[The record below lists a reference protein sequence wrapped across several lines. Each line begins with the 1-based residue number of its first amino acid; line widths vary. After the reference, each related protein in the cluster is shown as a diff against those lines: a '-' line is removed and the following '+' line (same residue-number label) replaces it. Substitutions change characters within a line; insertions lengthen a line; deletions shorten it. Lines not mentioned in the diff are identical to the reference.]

1 MRIAHLGDLHLGK
14 VVNNYS
20 MIEDQRY
27 MLEQVTDRILKKEA
41 DMVVIAGDV
50 YDRPQPSAE
59 AVTLLNDFVTELS
72 RAGIDVF
79 IIAGNHDSGERLEF
93 ASDLLSDMRVHIAGT
108 WKGKL
113 ACTDLSDRYGI
124 LHVWQLPYLR
134 PSMVNRY
141 IEDETKKVSTYNDA
155 VKYAVSTAQI
165 NPIERNILI
174 AHQFVTGTP
183 VDPDGSEEIN
193 VGGMDNVDASAF
205 APFDY
210 TALGHIHEAQ
220 SAGSD
225 IIRYCGT
232 PLKYSFS
239 EAKKDRSFTMVNLE
253 EKGIYRISLITIRP
267 LHEMET
273 IEGTFKEITQT
284 DFVKEHSDNYV
295 KIVLKDEEDIP
306 DAVSILRSM
315 YPRLMQMDYDNA
327 RTRTD
332 DTVLPEA
339 QVQKDPSE
347 LFEEFYESRNNVPMS
362 EEQRE
367 YIRNLMEEIQKE
379 GQE

>member
-20 MIEDQRY
+20 MIEEQRY

-50 YDRPQPSAE
+50 YDRPQPGAE

-124 LHVWQLPYLR
+124 LHVWQLPYIR

-141 IEDETKKVSTYNDA
+141 IEDETKKVSTYDEA
-155 VKYAVSTAQI
+155 VKYAVSTAEF
-165 NPIERNILI
+165 NPVERNILI

-183 VDPDGSEEIN
+183 VDPDGSEEIS

-205 APFDY
+205 QAFDY

-225 IIRYCGT
+225 VIRYCGT

-239 EAKKDRSFTMVNLE
+239 EARTDRSFTLVNLE

-273 IEGTFKEITQT
+273 IEGTFREITQT

-306 DAVSILRSM
+306 DAVAILHSM

-332 DTVLPEA
+332 DAVLPEA

-379 GQE
+379 AQQ

>member
-27 MLEQVTDRILKKEA
+27 MLEQVMDRILKKEA

-141 IEDETKKVSTYNDA
+141 IEDESKKVSTYNDA